1 MSGNFWE
8 KIHAL
13 FIRGA
18 HVVYSGDTAAP
29 GA

>member
-8 KIHAL
+8 NIHAL
-13 FIRGA
+13 FIHGA
-18 HVVYSGDTAAP
+18 RVVYSGDTAAP